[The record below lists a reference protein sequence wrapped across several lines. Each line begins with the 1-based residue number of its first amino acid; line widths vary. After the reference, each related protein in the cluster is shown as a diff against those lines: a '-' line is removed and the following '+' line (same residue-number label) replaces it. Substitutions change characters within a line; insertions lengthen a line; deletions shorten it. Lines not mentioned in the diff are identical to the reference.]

1 MQISSK
7 APKNPLGSQPT
18 NLLAFLSEYTART
31 PRLTVNALRF
41 SQYKSLPDDEGERC
55 QLRPGG
61 PDGRPAVGGGEHPA
75 VRGGQLQDHS
85 DGTGQSVVSQSVA
98 GWVGWRSEATFLF

>member
-7 APKNPLGSQPT
+7 APKNPVDSQPT
-18 NLLAFLSEYTART
+18 GVFVRISSQDTETDCEA
-31 PRLTVNALRF
+31 ALRF

-98 GWVGWRSEATFLF
+98 GWLGWRSEATFLF